1 MEQILETLKSQPIF
15 ILVLAFLAAL
25 IVYSIV
31 KKLLKILAVLA
42 LILVVYLGYLVYRG
56 ETITLSKKHLE
67 QYKTQKINDIKNAG
81 PTDIQKIMDR
91 AGKIKKAVTE

>member
-1 MEQILETLKSQPIF
+1 MEQLLETLKSQPIF
-15 ILVLAFLAAL
+15 ILILAFLAAL

-42 LILVVYLGYLVYRG
+42 LILVIYLGYLVYKG

-67 QYKTQKINDIKNAG
+67 QYKNQTISDIKKAG
-81 PTDIQKIMDR
+81 PGDLQKLMNR